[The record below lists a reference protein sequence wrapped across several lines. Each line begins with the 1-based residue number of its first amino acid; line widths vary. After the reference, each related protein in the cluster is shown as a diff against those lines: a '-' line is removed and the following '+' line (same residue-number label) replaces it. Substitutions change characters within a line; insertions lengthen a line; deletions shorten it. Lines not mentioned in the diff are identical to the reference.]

1 MDGFVQ
7 VPNALFTY
15 YNYFPQYNGSTTQ
28 VYAYLKR
35 MTNDNYGYAFPTE
48 MQAMEDLVMTDSS
61 FRKHVKTLQNC
72 GLLDVQRRRG
82 QRFSNNI
89 YYVKEPLTDLRIFLE
104 TFPEANAV
112 YVAKMATVEK
122 LRKRKESDAAAYDVA
137 QSGADKAD
145 LEWL

>member
-48 MQAMEDLVMTDSS
+48 IQAMEALVMTDSS
-61 FRKHVKTLQNC
+61 FRKHVKTLQKC
-72 GLLDVQRRRG
+72 GLLDVQKRRG
-82 QRFSNNI
+82 QRFSNNV
-89 YYVKEPLTDLRIFLE
+89 YYVKEPIKDEQLFLA
-104 TFPEANAV
+104 TYPEAKAI
-112 YVAKMATVEK
+112 YDAKMSTVAKIK
-122 LRKRKESDAAAYDVA
+122 KRKEDEAVAFDVA
-137 QSGADKAD
+137 KGGAELSD
-145 LEWL
+145 LDFM